1 MIILLTGLT
10 GSGKTECLHGL
21 AAAGEQVLDLELL
34 ARHRGSAFGGMGLGP
49 QPSHES
55 FQTAVRTGQAA
66 ADPARPLWV
75 EAEGD
80 YIGSVGL
87 PHGLKDSMVV
97 APRIEIVADVTD
109 RIRRIGATYGGY
121 PLHEWLAALDRLE
134 PRLGPALAHS
144 VRKALMADALD
155 AAVELL
161 LGYYDRGYA
170 NRNRSRKGRLLAT
183 VTATLPDNWAPRSE
197 TQSSRRTT
205 FDVSRVLVAG
215 RLYSASA
222 ATGNF
227 DARGYRF
234 R

>member
-10 GSGKTECLHGL
+10 GSGKTDCLHGL
-21 AAAGEQVLDLELL
+21 AAAGEQVLNLELL

-55 FQTAVRTGQAA
+55 FQTAVRARQAA

-87 PHGLKDSMVV
+87 PQGLKDSMVV

-109 RIRRIGATYGGY
+109 RIRRIVATYGGY
-121 PLHEWLAALDRLE
+121 PLHEWLAALDRVE
-134 PRLGPALAHS
+134 RRLGPALAHS
-144 VRKALMADALD
+144 VRTALMAGALD

-161 LGYYDRGYA
+161 LCYYDRGYA
-170 NRNRSRKGRLLAT
+170 NRNRSRKGRLLGT
-183 VTATLPDNWAPRSE
+183 VTATVPGNWAPLSE
-197 TQSSRRTT
+197 IQSSRGTT
-205 FDVSRVLVAG
+205 FDVSKVLVAG
-215 RLYSASA
+215 RLCSSSA
-222 ATGNF
+222 ALGNF
-227 DARGYRF
+227 EWRGIQI
-234 R
+234 

>member
-1 MIILLTGLT
+1 LIILLTGLT
-10 GSGKTECLHGL
+10 GAGKTECLHGL
-21 AAAGEQVLDLELL
+21 AAAGEQVLNLELL

-55 FQTAVRTGQAA
+55 FQTAVRAVLSE

-80 YIGSVGL
+80 FIGSVGL
-87 PHGLKDSMVV
+87 PLGLRDSMLV

-109 RIRRIGATYGGY
+109 RIRRIVATYGGY
-121 PLHEWLAALDRLE
+121 PLHEWLAALGRVE

-144 VRKALMADALD
+144 VRKALLAGAHD

-170 NRNRSRKGRLLAT
+170 NRNRSRKGRLLGT
-183 VTATLPDNWAPRSE
+183 VTATQPDNWAPLSGTE
-197 TQSSRRTT
+197 SSRRTT
-205 FDVSRVLVAG
+205 VDLGRVLVAG
-215 RLYSASA
+215 RLFSASGT
-222 ATGNF
+222 TGNF
-227 DARGYRF
+227 DPPGGRVR
-234 R
+234 